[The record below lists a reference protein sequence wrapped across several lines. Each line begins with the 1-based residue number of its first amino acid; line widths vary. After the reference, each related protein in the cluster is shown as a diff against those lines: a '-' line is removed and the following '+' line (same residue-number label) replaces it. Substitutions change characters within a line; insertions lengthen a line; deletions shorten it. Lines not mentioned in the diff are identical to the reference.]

1 MIFPGTVE
9 AMVLLYES
17 NKMRL
22 ILTVQRNLGRR
33 IRLRGSV
40 WWYLSASV
48 QGTKRPLLVMC
59 QLVKVRYL
67 ILLILVRNVR
77 STVRG
82 PTLCPTNKMNN

>member
-9 AMVLLYES
+9 AMVLLYQS

-22 ILTVQRNLGRR
+22 ILTVQRNLGKR
-33 IRLRGSV
+33 IRLRGPV
-40 WWYLSASV
+40 WVLV
-48 QGTKRPLLVMC
+48 QGTKRPLLIMC
-59 QLVKVRYL
+59 QLVKIWYL

-82 PTLCPTNKMNN
+82 PYVQPIK